1 MNYDPIRDRIKRQR
15 RTLGLTQEYMA
26 AILEISANSYR
37 EIENGPT
44 TLINPRLYE
53 IAKILNIPLDYLIFG
68 TPTADDNQKKIEEI
82 ERNYQKKEL
91 SLKASFKI
99 QLAEKEEEID
109 ILEAKLKTKES
120 IIGVLKERNPDY

>member
-1 MNYDPIRDRIKRQR
+1 
-15 RTLGLTQEYMA
+15 
-26 AILEISANSYR
+26 
-37 EIENGPT
+37 
-44 TLINPRLYE
+44 
-53 IAKILNIPLDYLIFG
+53 LDYLIFG